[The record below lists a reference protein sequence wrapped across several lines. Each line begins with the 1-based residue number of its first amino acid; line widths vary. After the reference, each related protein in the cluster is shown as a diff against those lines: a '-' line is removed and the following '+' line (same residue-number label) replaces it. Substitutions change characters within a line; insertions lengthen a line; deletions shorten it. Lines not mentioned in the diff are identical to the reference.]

1 MIGRRPKKPRQPKAP
16 PKSLLNYLSSERV
29 GLRGRKKATQ
39 KPVAKP
45 KAVTVTGKKP
55 PAPKRTRTHGDPVAK
70 RRVPK
75 KDITKAVDYDRR
87 GPKIDFPK
95 GKPVAQ
101 IDYFKDGKRIV
112 NTIQPDRRTPK
123 PKGPTRDGVKT
134 DAGITRPYRRRPP
147 TTPTPKKPSRPRT
160 TPRPKRPIPKNLQA
174 FIEELKKK
182 QKGKIRPP
190 RPPQD
195 PKLIIPETFKGYKKI
210 SAMEAGFKGPPRGS
224 LVTQAF
230 QTFHNPTTGQMVT
243 VSTGGYTAPKGW
255 IRGRPKD
262 EFFRKPPTTP
272 RPIRPGLTDPSG
284 KPIPQRPTPRPPT
297 TLRPPST
304 GRPIPANSVEK
315 LLAGRKPEE
324 LNRQEKIRFQKE
336 IYKLD
341 QERNKPDFSQ
351 VIQNINNR
359 FRNDP
364 ARRQFELAKLNRSI
378 RLNDAVQKFRAG
390 MISSTALQQLGLPQ
404 RDLRNLVHQKRIFLM
419 PESPR
424 KYEINLNFQMREM
437 NLDLRNQLREMQRQ
451 GVSRQEILRRQVAHS
466 NQIARMKQN
475 LEELLFRKFGKK
487 PTTGKAPF
495 PVRPRVQPR
504 RLPKGFASL
513 FGPR

>member
-29 GLRGRKKATQ
+29 ALRGRKKATQ

-70 RRVPK
+70 SRVPK
-75 KDITKAVDYDRR
+75 K
-87 GPKIDFPK
+87 DFPK

-112 NTIQPDRRTPK
+112 NTVQPDRRTPK
-123 PKGPTRDGVKT
+123 PKRPTGPTRDGVKT
-134 DAGITRPYRRRPP
+134 DAGIARPYRRRPP
-147 TTPTPKKPSRPRT
+147 TTPTPKKPPRPRT
-160 TPRPKRPIPKNLQA
+160 TPRPRRPLPKNLQA

-182 QKGKIRPP
+182 QKEGKTRLP

-195 PKLIIPETFKGYKKI
+195 SKLIIPKTFKGYKKVN
-210 SAMEAGFKGPPRGS
+210 AAEAGFKPPSGMA
-224 LVTQAF
+224 TQGF
-230 QTFHNPTTGQMVT
+230 EDFYNPTTGQMVT
-243 VSTGGYTAPKGW
+243 VSSGGYTAPKGW

-284 KPIPQRPTPRPPT
+284 KPIPQRPTLRPPT

-336 IYKLD
+336 IYKLN
-341 QERNKPDFSQ
+341 QERNKPDYSQ

-364 ARRQFELAKLNRSI
+364 LRRQLELAKLNRNI

-424 KYEINLNFQMREM
+424 KYEIDLNFQMKEM
-437 NLDLRNQLREMQRQ
+437 NSDLRNQLREMQRQ

-475 LEELLFRKFGKK
+475 LKELLFRKFGKK

>member
-70 RRVPK
+70 RRDPPIKRLPK
-75 KDITKAVDYDRR
+75 GKPTDAQPIRR
-87 GPKIDFPK
+87 LPK
-95 GKPVAQ
+95 GKPVAS
-101 IDYFKDGKRIV
+101 IDYFDKDGKRVIV
-112 NTIQPDRRTPK
+112 RQDDPPTRRTPK
-123 PKGPTRDGVKT
+123 PKRPTRDDVKT
-134 DAGITRPYRRRPP
+134 DAGITRPDRRRPP
-147 TTPTPKKPSRPRT
+147 TTPTPKKPPRPRT
-160 TPRPKRPIPKNLQA
+160 TPRPRRPLPKNLQA

-182 QKGKIRPP
+182 QKEGKTKLPK
-190 RPPQD
+190 PPQD
-195 PKLIIPETFKGYKKI
+195 PKLIIPDTFKGYKKI
-210 SAMEAGFKGPPRGS
+210 SAGEAGFKGPPRGS
-224 LVTQAF
+224 YVTQAF

-255 IRGRPKD
+255 ISGRPKD

-297 TLRPPST
+297 
-304 GRPIPANSVEK
+304 NNVEK
-315 LLAGRKPEE
+315 FLAGRKPEE
-324 LNRQEKIRFQKE
+324 LNRQDKIRFQKE
-336 IYKLD
+336 IYKLN

-378 RLNDAVQKFRAG
+378 RLDDAVQKFRAG

-437 NLDLRNQLREMQRQ
+437 NLDLKNQLREMQRQ

-475 LEELLFRKFGKK
+475 LEKLLFRKFGKR
-487 PTTGKAPF
+487 PTTGQAPF
-495 PVRPRVQPR
+495 PVRPRVRPR
-504 RLPKGFASL
+504 SFASI